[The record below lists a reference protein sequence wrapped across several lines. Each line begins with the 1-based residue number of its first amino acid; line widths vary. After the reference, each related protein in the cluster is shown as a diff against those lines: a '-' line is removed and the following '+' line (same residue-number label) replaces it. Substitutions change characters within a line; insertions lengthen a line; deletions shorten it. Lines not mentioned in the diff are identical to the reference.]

1 MFRNAVGDSESK
13 EECAFPEHT
22 DPKRG
27 KGHGVL
33 KTNWSLSRNVCSEL
47 A

>member
-1 MFRNAVGDSESK
+1 MFRNAVGDNESK
-13 EECAFPEHT
+13 EECAFPEYT

-47 A
+47 E